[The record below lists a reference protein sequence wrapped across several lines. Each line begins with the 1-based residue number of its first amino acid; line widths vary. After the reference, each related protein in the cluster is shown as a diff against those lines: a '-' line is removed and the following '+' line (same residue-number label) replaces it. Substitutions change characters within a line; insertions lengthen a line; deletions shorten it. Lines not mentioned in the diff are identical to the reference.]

1 MGSNIEG
8 EEDNKIT
15 IGVFIA
21 LLISFIFQEL
31 YYLSPL
37 YFIFKYNTKRIEM
50 KNIPFFQ
57 ICFNTLTCVC
67 ILLEAIKGIG
77 DFQNFITNI
86 IGLFFS
92 LIVIYQLWLSLTKE
106 KASEYLLYLF
116 AIFNIIFQIFYYVL
130 KSHEENGKE
139 DLLITILNQ
148 LPNVAMYLFCN
159 QNDYFAYKEKKS
171 EKIPILSC
179 VLGLICTITWI
190 IYHIFKN
197 KGVFTFYNIIANAL
211 GAFCLV
217 IAIVEYIF
225 IKFKYERKVVVNE
238 KKDDKNIEFIES
250 INNGSQLVPNIEPN

>member
-67 ILLEAIKGIG
+67 FIIEAIKGEG
-77 DFQNFITNI
+77 DLQNFITNI
-86 IGLFFS
+86 FGLFFS

-106 KASEYLLYLF
+106 KASQYLLYLF
-116 AIFNIIFQIFYYVL
+116 VVFNIIFQIFYFIL
-130 KSHEENGKE
+130 SLDDKSSSDNKE
-139 DLLITILNQ
+139 GISKILCEYLNI
-148 LPNVAMYLFCN
+148 AMYLFCN
-159 QNDYFAYKEKKS
+159 QNDYFACKEKKS
-171 EKIPILSC
+171 GKIPILSC
-179 VLGLICTITWI
+179 VLGLFSTISWL
-190 IYHIFKN
+190 IYHSTKPGNSFTKN
-197 KGVFTFYNIIANAL
+197 NIIANTGGL
-211 GAFCLV
+211 IFLV
-217 IAIVEYIF
+217 IPIIEYI
-225 IKFKYERKVVVNE
+225 IIRIKYERKVIEEEDDENNE
-238 KKDDKNIEFIES
+238 INEINEN
-250 INNGSQLVPNIEPN
+250 NNGNVQLAEY